1 MTRDEAK
8 QAVRTLGLSLTYNW
22 YLAEYVITGPA
33 DEHGKREAYCTDDLD
48 DAVATARVMAAAR
61 KHSPG

>member
-8 QAVRTLGLSLTYNW
+8 QAVRAVGFSLRYNW

-33 DEHGKREAYCTDDLD
+33 NEYGKREAYCTDDLD
-48 DAVATARVMAAAR
+48 DAVATARVMAAGR
-61 KHSPG
+61 NPKE